1 MISELDFTFCPKC
14 GGTFKKETP
23 HSLLC
28 TNCGLHYYINP
39 KGCNAIIL
47 ENSQGEIL
55 LVKRRHNPQKGFYD
69 LPGGFIDINETIE
82 ESMHREM
89 KEELGITID
98 AITYFTSFYDRY
110 EFGGINTYTIC
121 SVFVGK
127 LPEKIQIT
135 PSDDAESVA
144 FFKPED
150 IPFEEI
156 AFEGIKKAL
165 LSFQRRN
172 SN

>member
-14 GGTFKKETP
+14 GGTLKKQTTN
-23 HSLLC
+23 SLLC
-28 TNCGLHYYINP
+28 TQCGLHYYINP

-47 ENSQGEIL
+47 KNKQGRIL
-55 LVKRRHNPQKGFYD
+55 LVKRKDNPQKGYYD

-89 KEELGITID
+89 KEELGIKVNDIS
-98 AITYFTSFYDRY
+98 YVTSFYDRY
-110 EFGGINTYTIC
+110 EFGGIKAYTIC
-121 SVFVGK
+121 AVFIGD
-127 LPEKIQIT
+127 LPDNITIT

-150 IPFEEI
+150 IPFEKI

-165 LSFQRRN
+165 LSFRRSKN
-172 SN
+172 D